1 MGRREEGSL
10 MKGPERRVSRD
21 EQQLPHA
28 WDGKE
33 LGVFQH

>member
-10 MKGPERRVSRD
+10 VKGLERRVSRD
-21 EQQLPHA
+21 EQQLPVT

-33 LGVFQH
+33 LDVFQH